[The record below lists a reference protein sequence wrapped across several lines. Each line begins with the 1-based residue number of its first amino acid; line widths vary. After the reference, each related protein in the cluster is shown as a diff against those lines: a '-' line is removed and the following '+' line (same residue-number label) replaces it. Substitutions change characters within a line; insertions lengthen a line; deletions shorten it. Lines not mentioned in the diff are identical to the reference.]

1 MIEEYLNK
9 RLELLSSEKNKLKD
23 QLLSIRSSIST
34 AKLQLD
40 DYVSSNT
47 RPFEPFYPRK
57 EFKYDDELA
66 SLNKS
71 VTDLST
77 QFEQVNKSLQT
88 VESEIDTVNT
98 CLEEYKNLR

>member
-1 MIEEYLNK
+1 MIEEYLNH
-9 RLELLSSEKNKLKD
+9 RLELLNSEKNKLKD
-23 QLLSIRSSIST
+23 ELLSIRSSIST

-57 EFKYDDELA
+57 EFRYDDELA

-71 VTDLST
+71 VSDLSSD
-77 QFEQVNKSLQT
+77 FEQINSSLKS
-88 VESEIDTVNT
+88 VESEILTVNS
-98 CLEEYKNLR
+98 CLEEYNNLR